1 MPRAMKEILA
11 ATDFSEGS
19 DGALATA
26 IDLARRTGA
35 NLHIVHVLE
44 NGADQFPFGLASY
57 ADRAQLIEAIDREL
71 ARRRAWAQR
80 DGVNC
85 QTRVVEDGA
94 VLGILLAARDA
105 GADLIVVG
113 THGRRG
119 IAHALMGSVAEKIV
133 QRAPC
138 PVLTV
143 PFSEKAA

>member
-1 MPRAMKEILA
+1 MSRPMKEILV

-19 DGALATA
+19 DEALVAG
-26 IDLARRTGA
+26 IDLAKRTGA

-57 ADRAQLIEAIDREL
+57 QDRSQLIDAIDREL
-71 ARRRAWAQR
+71 TSRRGWAARE
-80 DGVNC
+80 GVAC
-85 QTRVVEDGA
+85 QTRLIEEGA
-94 VLGILLAARDA
+94 VPGILLAAQDA
-105 GADLIVVG
+105 GANLIVVG

-119 IAHALMGSVAEKIV
+119 LAHALLGSVAEKIV

-143 PFSEKAA
+143 PFSKKAA

>member
-1 MPRAMKEILA
+1 MKEILV

-19 DGALATA
+19 DEALTAA
-26 IDLARRTGA
+26 IDLAKRMGA
-35 NLHIVHVLE
+35 KLQIVHALE

-57 ADRAQLIEAIDREL
+57 EDRTGLIASIDREL
-71 ARRRAWAQR
+71 SRRSDWAARE
-80 DGVNC
+80 GVAC
-85 QTRVVEDGA
+85 QTRLIEEDA
-94 VLGILLAARDA
+94 IAGILLVAREV

-133 QRAPC
+133 KRAAC

-143 PFSEKAA
+143 PFSRKAA

>member
-1 MPRAMKEILA
+1 MKEILV

-19 DGALATA
+19 DEALVAA
-26 IDLARRTGA
+26 IDLGKRTSA

-57 ADRAQLIEAIDREL
+57 QDRSQLIDAIDREL
-71 ARRRAWAQR
+71 TSRRAWATR
-80 DGVNC
+80 EGVAC
-85 QTRVVEDGA
+85 QTRLVEEAA
-94 VLGILLAARDA
+94 VPGILLAAQDA
-105 GADLIVVG
+105 GADLIVIG

-119 IAHALMGSVAEKIV
+119 FAHALMGSVAEKIV

-143 PFSEKAA
+143 PFSKKAA